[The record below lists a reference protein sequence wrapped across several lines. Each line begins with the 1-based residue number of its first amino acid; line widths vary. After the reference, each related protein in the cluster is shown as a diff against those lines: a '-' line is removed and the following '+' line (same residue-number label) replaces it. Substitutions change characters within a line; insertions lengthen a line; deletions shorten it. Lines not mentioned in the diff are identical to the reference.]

1 MSYIL
6 YGSRRIVN
14 EKQHGIP
21 FPESSEFGLFK
32 VQLVSIAFWV
42 LSKAMAPNF
51 SQ

>member
-1 MSYIL
+1 
-6 YGSRRIVN
+6 VN
-14 EKQHGIP
+14 EKQQGIP
-21 FPESSEFGLFK
+21 SLGEEAFGFFK

>member
-1 MSYIL
+1 ML
-6 YGSRRIVN
+6 WLSRRIVN
-14 EKQHGIP
+14 EKQHGMP
-21 FPESSEFGLFK
+21 SPVELGLGLFK